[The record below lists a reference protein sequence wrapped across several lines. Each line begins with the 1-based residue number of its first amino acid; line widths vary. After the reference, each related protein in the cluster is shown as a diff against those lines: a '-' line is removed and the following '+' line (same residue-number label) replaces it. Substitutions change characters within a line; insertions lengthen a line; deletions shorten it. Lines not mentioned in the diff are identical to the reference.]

1 MPYGQTNRHSFRFVF
16 LDGCSTAKGALPE
29 AFGMSHRENVPG
41 PDYVNATMRYSA
53 FVGWPENKM
62 IGIGINNGQV
72 DLNHVAFITG
82 IQTDML
88 LNGATIKAAIQYA
101 AGRPDTHNEFS
112 PDSMKVYGFWGLTF
126 GLDN

>member
-1 MPYGQTNRHSFRFVF
+1 TMPYGQTNRHSFRFVF

-29 AFGMSHRENVPG
+29 AFGMSHRENVPD
-41 PDYVNATMRYSA
+41 PDYVNATMRFSA

-62 IGIGINNGQV
+62 IGTGINNGQI
-72 DLNHVAFITG
+72 DTAHVNFITA

-88 LNGATIKAAIQYA
+88 LGHTIKDAIKYA
-101 AGRPDTHNEFS
+101 AGRPDTYGEFNA
-112 PDSMKVYGFWGLTF
+112 DSMTVYGFWGLTF